1 MNICGEQLPEL
12 EPSPI
17 GDEHRF
23 RCHLDD
29 ETRARIWTAK
39 HAAMVAEDAA

>member
-1 MNICGEQLPEL
+1 MNVCREELPEL
-12 EPSPI
+12 LPSPV
-17 GDEHRF
+17 GDDHRF

-39 HAAMVAEDAA
+39 HAALVAEDAA